1 MYLLYIDDSGTCE
14 LKKDS
19 NYSID
24 GGNTRCFILGGIL
37 IKAHELNRLEK
48 NVDEIRTGCLKNK
61 FDEIKYSTNSRQL
74 NCAITCDKDSDR
86 DCFKTNIAK
95 LINNTNCTVFAT
107 IQDKYFTTS
116 NNIVKNKNDI
126 YKLCFEHLL
135 KSVDTFMYNNKIQE
149 DTIVFIDKKDS
160 GNSKDL
166 LIYKA
171 YKEALANKKI
181 YKSFSNNIFSPT
193 INVVYSQYTT
203 GAQLADFV
211 AGSVWNFYENADNV
225 EKKKKAKNITSI
237 YSSKVYTYK
246 DKKIGLSFANKFLE

>member
-74 NCAITCDKDSDR
+74 NCAISCDKDSDR
-86 DCFKTNIAK
+86 NCFKTNIAK
-95 LINNTNCTVFAT
+95 LINNTNCIVFAT

-135 KSVDTFMYNNKIQE
+135 KSVNTFMYNNKIQE

>member
-24 GGNTRCFILGGIL
+24 GGNTRCFVLGGIL
-37 IKAHELNRLEK
+37 IKAHELNKIESK
-48 NVDEIRTGCLKNK
+48 VDEIRTGCLKNK
-61 FDEIKYSTNSRQL
+61 FDEIKYSIKGNKL
-74 NCAITCDKDSDR
+74 NCAITCDKENDKN
-86 DCFKTNIAK
+86 CFKINIAN
-95 LINNTNCTVFAT
+95 LINTTNCTVFAT
-107 IQDKYFTTS
+107 IQDKYITTS
-116 NNIVKNKNDI
+116 NKIVTSKDDI

-135 KSVDTFMYNNKIQE
+135 KSVDTFMYNNRIHE
-149 DTIVFIDKKDS
+149 DTIVFIDKKDT
-160 GNSKDL
+160 GCSKDL
-166 LIYKA
+166 LIYKS

-181 YKSFSNNIFSPT
+181 YKSFNNNIFSPT

-211 AGSVWNFYENADNV
+211 AGSVWNFYENTNNK
-225 EKKKKAKNITSI
+225 ENKEKAKSITSI

-246 DKKIGLSFANKFLE
+246 DKKIGLSFANNFLE